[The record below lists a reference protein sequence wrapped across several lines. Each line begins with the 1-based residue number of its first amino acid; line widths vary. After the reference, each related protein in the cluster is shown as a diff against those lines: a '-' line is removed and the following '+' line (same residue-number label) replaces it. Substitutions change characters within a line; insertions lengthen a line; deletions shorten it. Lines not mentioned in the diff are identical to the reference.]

1 MNPEQ
6 VKRFNSL
13 YERHLRLLTLQG
25 KSQKTIDAYS
35 RAIRRIRDY
44 FDCCPDQLTPEQ
56 LETYFAKLVET
67 HSWSTVKIDR
77 NGLQFFWRYVLK
89 RDWDW
94 IKIIK
99 PPKIQT
105 IPDILTPTEIER
117 IIGKTRKL
125 RYRVFLLTTYSLG
138 LRLEETLSLHVG
150 DIDAG
155 RKRVHVRRGK
165 GHKDRLIPLPDLT
178 LKGLRELWRKHRH
191 PDLLFPNAKG
201 SLKTIQQATT
211 HMGRGGT
218 QNAMKKVVA
227 ECGIKKKYRF
237 IPFDTASPRIF

>member
-35 RAIRRIRDY
+35 RVIRRIRDY

-94 IKIIK
+94 AQK
-99 PPKIQT
+99 P
-105 IPDILTPTEIER
+105 
-117 IIGKTRKL
+117 
-125 RYRVFLLTTYSLG
+125 
-138 LRLEETLSLHVG
+138 
-150 DIDAG
+150 
-155 RKRVHVRRGK
+155 
-165 GHKDRLIPLPDLT
+165 
-178 LKGLRELWRKHRH
+178 
-191 PDLLFPNAKG
+191 
-201 SLKTIQQATT
+201 
-211 HMGRGGT
+211 
-218 QNAMKKVVA
+218 
-227 ECGIKKKYRF
+227 
-237 IPFDTASPRIF
+237 